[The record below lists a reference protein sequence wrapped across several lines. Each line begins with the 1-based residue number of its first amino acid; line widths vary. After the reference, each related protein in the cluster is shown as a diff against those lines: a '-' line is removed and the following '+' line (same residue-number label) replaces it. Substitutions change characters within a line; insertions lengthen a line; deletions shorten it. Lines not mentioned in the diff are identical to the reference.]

1 MNLIGQ
7 RSRTRVMKERWSAG
21 GGATR
26 RYQERLAE
34 LVKPGMR
41 ILHAGCGWDKKE
53 VSRPF
58 IQMCKVVG
66 VDLDPRVASM
76 FHSEFHL
83 GSLNSMPFESA
94 SFDLIFCEY
103 VVEHLDDPAGAFRE
117 MQRVLKPGGRL
128 LLLTPNLYS
137 YKVLAAATTPHQFH
151 IWMGRIRYGRGQ
163 EADMYPTL
171 YRCNT
176 AARFRE
182 LARGAGLETVGIDF
196 VTNGPTWFEKFP
208 VLFEIFD
215 LYHRLIARLGALR
228 HLRCALVVELRN
240 PASAHSMAS
249 AT

>member
-7 RSRTRVMKERWSAG
+7 RSRTRVMKERWSG
-21 GGATR
+21 GGDATR
-26 RYQERLAE
+26 RYQERLAQ
-34 LVKPGMR
+34 LVQPGMR

-53 VSRPF
+53 VSRPYTN
-58 IQMCKVVG
+58 MCKVVG

-83 GSLNSMPFESA
+83 GSLAAMPFEPA

-117 MQRVLKPGGRL
+117 MQRVLRPGGRV

-137 YKVLAAATTPHQFH
+137 YKVLAAAATPHQFH

-176 AARFRE
+176 AGQFRK
-182 LARGAGLETVGIDF
+182 LAREAGLETVEIDF

-215 LYHRLIARLGALR
+215 RYHRIIARVGSLR

-240 PASAHSMAS
+240 PDLAG
-249 AT
+249 T